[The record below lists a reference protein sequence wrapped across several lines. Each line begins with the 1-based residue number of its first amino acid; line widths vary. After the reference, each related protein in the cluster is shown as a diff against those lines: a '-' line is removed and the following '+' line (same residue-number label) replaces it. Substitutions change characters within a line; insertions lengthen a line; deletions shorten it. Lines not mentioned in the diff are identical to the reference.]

1 MTKHLLTVAVAA
13 AAMAFSASAERVALP
28 LGEDSSLGSGWDSS
42 YEAATK
48 TITFDGAWTG
58 RGWWLGD
65 VDYTGY
71 DEVTVETEATPFAIK
86 LVIEYANDATTS
98 EKMGAKGDTSISLAF
113 NPDGVAHVKQ
123 IYIQSTE
130 AGQIVLKDA
139 YISNAAVF
147 DPTVNVTLFE
157 GSSPITAWSWDAD
170 KSYSIPMDKLT
181 DNKVAEGNAL
191 ACTFTATAEGGS
203 TQYTLIHSDW
213 TNEPFGLAA
222 TLEGYSAE
230 WNSIAVAGT
239 QTQTMILDAAAI
251 EAIYDPANMK
261 IIITGNDV
269 TLDKIEIIRNP
280 GEGGVSSIS
289 TGDTA
294 VEYYNIQ
301 GLRVAEPQPGQLVIR
316 RQGGE
321 AVKMIAK

>member
-1 MTKHLLTVAVAA
+1 MSKHLLTVAVAA
-13 AAMAFSASAERVALP
+13 AAMAFSASAERVDLP
-28 LGEDSSLGSGWDSS
+28 LGVNSSLGSGWNSS
-42 YEAATK
+42 CEAVTK

-65 VDYTGY
+65 QDYTGF

-113 NPDGVAHVKQ
+113 NPEGVSHVKQ
-123 IYIQSTE
+123 IYIQTTE

-147 DPTVNVTLFE
+147 DPTANVTLFE
-157 GSSPITAWSWDAD
+157 GSAPITGWSWDAD

-203 TQYTLIHSDW
+203 SQYTLIHSDW
-213 TNEPFGLAA
+213 TNEPFGPA
-222 TLEGYSAE
+222 TTIEGYNAE
-230 WNSIAVAGT
+230 WNSIAVSGT
-239 QTQTMILDAAAI
+239 QTQTMIFDAAAI
-251 EAIYDPANMK
+251 ETIYSSSNMK
-261 IIITGNDV
+261 VIITGDGI
-269 TLDKIEIIRNP
+269 TLDKIEIVRNP
-280 GEGGVSSIS
+280 GEGGVSSIT
-289 TGDTA
+289 TGNAA
-294 VEYYNIQ
+294 VEYYNMQ

-316 RQGGE
+316 RQGGK